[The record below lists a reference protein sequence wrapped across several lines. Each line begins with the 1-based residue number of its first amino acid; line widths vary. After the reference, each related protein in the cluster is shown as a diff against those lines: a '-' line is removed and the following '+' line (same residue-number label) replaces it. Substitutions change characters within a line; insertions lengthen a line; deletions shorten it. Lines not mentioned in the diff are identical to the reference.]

1 MLWCYAAG
9 FIPRGNGVGM
19 FDEDAVVTKS
29 VRARTVPVCVNTFK
43 GFYSNK
49 FNIRESVNFLSV
61 LMKWV

>member
-29 VRARTVPVCVNTFK
+29 VRARIVPV
-43 GFYSNK
+43 
-49 FNIRESVNFLSV
+49 
-61 LMKWV
+61 